1 VKLTKRISG
10 KDLKEIDN
18 KTEQRMCWQNFLK
31 TTPWT
36 SISHFNESA
45 DRVIK

>member
-18 KTEQRMCWQNFLK
+18 KNR
-31 TTPWT
+31 TTDVLAELSENNT
-36 SISHFNESA
+36 MDLYQSF
-45 DRVIK
+45 